1 MRVPH
6 VLSSPNK
13 EAVAPDIILFW
24 PEPLDG
30 SGLVCNSKTCDHG
43 AGLTDPPPDKGKD
56 VSEP

>member
-30 SGLVCNSKTCDHG
+30 SGLVCQSKACTLG
-43 AGLTDPPPDKGKD
+43 AGIANPPPENGKD
-56 VSEP
+56 VPEP